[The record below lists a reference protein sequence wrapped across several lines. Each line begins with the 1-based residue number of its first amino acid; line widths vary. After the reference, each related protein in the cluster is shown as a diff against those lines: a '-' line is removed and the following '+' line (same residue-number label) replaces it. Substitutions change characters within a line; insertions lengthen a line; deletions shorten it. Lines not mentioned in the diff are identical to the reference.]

1 MILYLWKD
9 LLVDSH
15 AFLNFKAA
23 IAILEHPGQYF
34 AFITIISK
42 KSCYFNSHF
51 MEVLSQCLP
60 LVHIHVDMSK
70 RYVIL
75 ELNNLIPCFFCM
87 DSMFFPIVKS
97 FG

>member
-15 AFLNFKAA
+15 AFLNFKAV

-42 KSCYFNSHF
+42 KACYFNSRF

-60 LVHIHVDMSK
+60 LVHVHVDMSK
-70 RYVIL
+70 
-75 ELNNLIPCFFCM
+75 
-87 DSMFFPIVKS
+87 
-97 FG
+97 